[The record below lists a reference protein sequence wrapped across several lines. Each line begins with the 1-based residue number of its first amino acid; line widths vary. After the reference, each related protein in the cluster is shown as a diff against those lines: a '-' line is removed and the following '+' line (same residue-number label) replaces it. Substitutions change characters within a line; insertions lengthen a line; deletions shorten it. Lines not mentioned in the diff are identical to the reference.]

1 MEKISNATPSTPS
14 APERE
19 PPSDERDAADAAA
32 RAYVGYLAAWF
43 DIGQLVAGRQ
53 LERAG
58 VREPLLND
66 A

>member
-1 MEKISNATPSTPS
+1 MEKISNATPS

-19 PPSDERDAADAAA
+19 PPSDERDAADAAVT
-32 RAYVGYLAAWF
+32 AYVGYLAGWF
-43 DIGQLVAGRQ
+43 DIGQIAAGRQ